1 MDVITGYMGYGA
13 VLTFPSTYMGALH
26 NLPLKG
32 DIGAVKIT
40 TGRKEANKSDNSLG
54 FLFNIIYLLAK
65 WFYNSFYFYFFTL
78 SFIFLPL
85 VKVLYEK
92 E

>member
-1 MDVITGYMGYGA
+1 MSYGA
-13 VLTFPSTYMGALH
+13 VLTFPSTYLGALH
-26 NLPLKG
+26 NLPIKG
-32 DIGAVKIT
+32 DISPVKIT
-40 TGRKEANKSDNSLG
+40 TGRKEANKSSNSLE
-54 FLFNIIYLLAK
+54 FLFNIVYLLAK

-85 VKVLYEK
+85 LKVLYEK